1 MCCITCVLNL
11 PALRSQ
17 ETFPRLSVNLTN
29 EQCEYTQY
37 LYKGNVVAKLCNKSI
52 MAITI
57 SLRPELK

>member
-17 ETFPRLSVNLTN
+17 ETIPRLSVNLTN

-37 LYKGNVVAKLCNKSI
+37 LYKGSVVAKLCNKSI
-52 MAITI
+52 MEITI

>member
-17 ETFPRLSVNLTN
+17 ETFPRLSVLAN

-37 LYKGNVVAKLCNKSI
+37 LYKGSMVAKL
-52 MAITI
+52 
-57 SLRPELK
+57 

>member
-29 EQCEYTQY
+29 EQCEYTQH
-37 LYKGNVVAKLCNKSI
+37 LYKGSVVAKLCNKSI
-52 MAITI
+52 MEITI